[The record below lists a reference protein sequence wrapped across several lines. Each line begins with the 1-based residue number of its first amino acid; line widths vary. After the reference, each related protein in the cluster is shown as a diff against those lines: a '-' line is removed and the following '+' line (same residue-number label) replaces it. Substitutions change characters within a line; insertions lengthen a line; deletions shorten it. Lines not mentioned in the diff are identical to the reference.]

1 MNYDLEWPNFH
12 LQNILSVDFC
22 MDSCDLI
29 DECRSFVY
37 HHSGVNKFGCYFKY
51 VSYSEASVA

>member
-1 MNYDLEWPNFH
+1 MKYDLEWPNYH
-12 LQNILSVDFC
+12 LQNIPSAADC

-37 HHSGVNKFGCYFKY
+37 HHSGVN
-51 VSYSEASVA
+51 